1 MIWNGWKEQ
10 VERQPIWDMVQPFPT
25 HNSFSLRIPQCFTFF
40 PYKSLLL
47 AHSDPGA
54 AGQDTSCLDSHN
66 GAGAG
71 DIQKSLE
78 ILISTLSMFST
89 DISLEGSSIKHKIQ
103 LVQVCQVLLQSI
115 LVFLQNLPPGSQDVL
130 SPLLHVTE
138 TSFAL
143 HTRSTGLTQP
153 FTALRFLK
161 NSPWALFL
169 SPMRGAARVC
179 AWHGTKLRLLWHP
192 RSRSGAVAGL
202 LAWPG
207 SGDTALLAL
216 IRVWEVLA
224 RRHSTLGFDKGVRDA
239 GPKPAVSAPPLPVP
253 PSRAAPAPE
262 GLTHGDTIIKGNE
275 KYLTFLAPFHS

>member
-1 MIWNGWKEQ
+1 M
-10 VERQPIWDMVQPFPT
+10 QPFPT

-138 TSFAL
+138 TPFAL

-169 SPMRGAARVC
+169 SPVRGA
-179 AWHGTKLRLLWHP
+179 GP
-192 RSRSGAVAGL
+192 ERSVRDTGQSSGCCDTLGAAAGL
-202 LAWPG
+202 WQGCWPG
-207 SGDTALLAL
+207 PGAET
-216 IRVWEVLA
+216 
-224 RRHSTLGFDKGVRDA
+224 RRSWL
-239 GPKPAVSAPPLPVP
+239 
-253 PSRAAPAPE
+253 
-262 GLTHGDTIIKGNE
+262 
-275 KYLTFLAPFHS
+275 